1 VAEAGVLRTVPGG
14 VLVLSTALVACGSP
28 GLPVEGA
35 WQSNREL
42 TLAGLEQLGGLS
54 GEQWD
59 VLSSPGLFGH
69 VVLVYRG
76 DRSLTVLEGECG
88 PTVTFEVL
96 DTGADAVTLR
106 FFDPLFVEARTTTI
120 ELDEDR
126 LLVPMAILD
135 GHAREVFT
143 RVPLPE
149 VLGRYPCIDAISVS
163 DGVSID
169 QRLRAATA
177 LQEYEREEYLSLATL
192 GEGQPELLRSSY
204 PHFGSERQAAA
215 SLLLALAC
223 AEPPPGESRYDFLHA
238 YRCEGESFEEF
249 AAEAVQSLDH
259 LYALA
264 FVRAEDRD
272 RARSFLERYLAFWTG
287 EGAMA
292 EGGVRPVTGEIGS
305 LEEIVLFLER
315 GGWPDPPA
323 PVGSGEAPA
332 RPD

>member
-1 VAEAGVLRTVPGG
+1 LRTPRGG
-14 VLVLSTALVACGSP
+14 ALALAIGLAACGSP

-35 WQSNREL
+35 WRSNRDL

-76 DRSLTVLEGECG
+76 DQSVTVLEGECG
-88 PTVTFEVL
+88 PTVPFEVL
-96 DTGADAVTLR
+96 DAGADAVTLR

-135 GHAREVFT
+135 GQAREVFT
-143 RVPLPE
+143 RVPLEE
-149 VLGRYPCIDAISVS
+149 VLGRYPCVDAVSVT

-169 QRLRAATA
+169 RRLRAATA
-177 LQEYEREEYLSLATL
+177 LLEYEREEYLSLATL
-192 GEGQPELLRSSY
+192 DEGQTELLRSSY
-204 PHFGSERQAAA
+204 PHFGAARQAAA

-223 AEPPPGESRYDFLHA
+223 AEPPPGESRYDFLYG
-238 YRCEGESFEEF
+238 YRCEGDSFEAF
-249 AAEAVQSLDH
+249 AAEAVRSLDH
-259 LYALA
+259 LYAMA
-264 FVRAEDRD
+264 FVRSEDRE

-287 EGAMA
+287 EGVRV
-292 EGGVRPVTGEIGS
+292 EGGVRPVTGELAS
-305 LEEIVLFLER
+305 LEEIVLFLEQ

-323 PVGSGEAPA
+323 PVGTGEAA
-332 RPD
+332 R